1 MKKVITAAG
10 AAYILLCLMG
20 AIMYTSCKSTYQ
32 HCDAYGSNDVK
43 WEDNISNPDNEE
55 FLVEVA
61 FNEGVETTEVTQEM
75 FNSRYGI
82 NN

>member
-1 MKKVITAAG
+1 MKKSAG
-10 AAYILLCLMG
+10 FGMLFLWTIIIFSALYAL
-20 AIMYTSCKSTYQ
+20 ASCSTYQ
-32 HCDAYGSNDVK
+32 HCDAYGSVK

-61 FNEGVETTEVTQEM
+61 FNAGVDAEEVTQEM

-82 NN
+82 K

>member
-1 MKKVITAAG
+1 MKKVIVVAIAA
-10 AAYILLCLMG
+10 LMF
-20 AIMYTSCKSTYQ
+20 TSCKSTYQ

-55 FLVEVA
+55 FVVEVA
-61 FNEGVETTEVTQEM
+61 FNAGVDAEEVTQEM

-82 NN
+82 K